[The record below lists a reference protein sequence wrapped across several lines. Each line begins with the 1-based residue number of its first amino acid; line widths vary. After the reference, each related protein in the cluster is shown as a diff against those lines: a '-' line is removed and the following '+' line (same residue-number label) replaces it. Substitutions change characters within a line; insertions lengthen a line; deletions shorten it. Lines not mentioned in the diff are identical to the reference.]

1 MLQTLK
7 KYLSVKSYDHASD
20 LGLLALRIGAFLSLL
35 LKHGLEKIDPE
46 FWRTV
51 GPNFPDPA
59 HIGHLSSLTIATISD
74 FVCAI
79 LLVLGLFS
87 RPAAAYVCVVLSTAW
102 AFTHKFIY
110 FGKGLE
116 PKHGELIVMYITVSL
131 AVALLGPGK
140 YSLDRL
146 IFGKRDL

>member
-1 MLQTLK
+1 MLQNLK
-7 KYLSVKSYDHASD
+7 KYLEVKSYDCASD
-20 LGLLALRIGAFLSLL
+20 IGLLALRIGAFLSLL

-79 LLVLGLFS
+79 LLVLGLLS

-102 AFTHKFIY
+102 AFTHHFIY

-146 IFGKRDL
+146 IFGKREV